1 MNIASLLPI
10 NFHSTVMPSMPGADI
25 LQFPHP
31 NAHAHT
37 AAVFADTPDSR
48 SPGLAELQLV
58 NRLHRHLDIHTLL
71 EEFLIEIRSS
81 LPVEGLCYT
90 APDSGEAFL
99 VGNGGRYSVRSR
111 IQHAG
116 EHLGD
121 IEMQT
126 ALDTRAPLA
135 SALALL
141 SAPLSNALCHH
152 RLKLLAR
159 KDSLTGL
166 GNRMALDASLATELA
181 RAQRFGHP
189 FALLVVD
196 IDHFKRINDRF
207 GHSTGDQVLRAVA
220 AQIIDC
226 LRPYDQAFRFG
237 GEEFVVMLSQ
247 TAQTKGM
254 EIAERIRQRI
264 STQCR
269 TSAGLAHKIT
279 VSIGCGEFRHDET
292 IGNLFDRADRAL
304 YAAKNQ
310 GRNRVVAAS

>member
-1 MNIASLLPI
+1 
-10 NFHSTVMPSMPGADI
+10 MPGADI
-25 LQFPHP
+25 LQFPCP
-31 NAHAHT
+31 T
-37 AAVFADTPDSR
+37 TRPAAVFLDTPDDR
-48 SPGLAELQLV
+48 GPGLAELRLIT
-58 NRLHRHLDIHTLL
+58 RLHRHLDIHTLL
-71 EEFLIEIRSS
+71 EEFLVETRAS
-81 LPVEGLCYT
+81 LPIEGLCYT
-90 APDSGEAFL
+90 APDTGEAFL
-99 VGNGGRYSVRSR
+99 VGNGGRYSLRSR
-111 IQHAG
+111 LQHEG
-116 EHLGD
+116 LHIGD
-121 IEMQT
+121 IELQT
-126 ALDTRAPLA
+126 TLEARAALA
-135 SALALL
+135 SVLSLL
-141 SAPLSNALCHH
+141 TAPLSNALCHH

-207 GHSTGDQVLRAVA
+207 GHSAGDQVLRTVA
-220 AQIIDC
+220 AQITDC

-247 TAQTKGM
+247 TVQAKGL

-264 STQCR
+264 ATHR
-269 TSAGLAHKIT
+269 KADAGSAPTIT

-292 IGNLFDRADRAL
+292 IGDLFDRADRAL